1 MQLNLCLPKNK
12 VLWYVEFACVFSL
25 APLDASERSG
35 WRGDVAR
42 FPFMAMLTTVP
53 DTQQLD
59 QRKIRIACVSHQTCS
74 TDM

>member
-1 MQLNLCLPKNK
+1 MLAEEQSLMVCRICLR
-12 VLWYVEFACVFSL
+12 VFVS
-25 APLDASERSG
+25 ATGCFGTPSG